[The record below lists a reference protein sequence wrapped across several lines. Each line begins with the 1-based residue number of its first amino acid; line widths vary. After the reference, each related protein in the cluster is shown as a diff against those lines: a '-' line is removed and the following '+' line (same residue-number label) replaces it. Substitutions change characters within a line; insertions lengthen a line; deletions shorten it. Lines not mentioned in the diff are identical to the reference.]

1 MALINVSEFTFE
13 TDTNDSNG
21 QPITVTG
28 NVSVAGGVGIFND
41 TAGIANLSQIIT
53 ADTDIGDNADFV
65 MTLSG
70 FRLSSAG
77 CLYLIAFGDIGAG
90 TGFLVM
96 VNGENGYFQI
106 VFYNAGVPAGYDVWE
121 TSGFLSAHTFVL
133 TRTAGIY
140 SLTSDGVPCTKGF
153 GTLDGVTLPSFVG
166 QQYILGGFE
175 AAGLIAY
182 IENVKFEA
190 DRIPATVTL
199 TYNGNGNTTG
209 TAPTGGTF
217 DPNASVTVSAIGD
230 LARTNCN
237 FLEWNTAAD
246 GSGTGY
252 DPAETFTITTNT
264 TLYAIWGRHF
274 LVNDVVRNNNDTYWC
289 KVEHDASAASEPG
302 VGASWETY
310 WGKGVDLSGK
320 ADKVSISPDPTGY
333 VATFDSTGNL
343 AVSDRQVSTDI
354 PPDPT
359 AANDFIVADGT
370 PAWVKKTLEETK
382 TILGVGSA
390 IHNNLDGLQG
400 GESSP
405 EEYYHLNGDD
415 YTALTAAT
423 AQLQELQTDGNP
435 EFASEVVT
443 GDHPGGEVFQ
453 VVNVLFGTTE
463 SPVLS
468 PDDSPDGTLY
478 FQYTEQEDIMS
489 WEVKVYI
496 DQDQTDIGL
505 VNATWTDPNEA
516 LGVFTYSERV

>member
-28 NVSVAGGVGIFND
+28 NVSAVGGVGIFND
-41 TAGIANLSQIIT
+41 TVSVANLSQTIT

-65 MTLSG
+65 MTFSDFYLSG
-70 FRLSSAG
+70 GGGYIA
-77 CLYLIAFGDIGAG
+77 AFGNIGAG
-90 TGFLVM
+90 TGFLVLA
-96 VNGENGYFQI
+96 NGENGYFQVI
-106 VFYNAGVPAGYDVWE
+106 FYNAGVLAGYDLWQ

-133 TRTAGIY
+133 TRTAGVY
-140 SLTSDGVPCTKGF
+140 SLTSDGVPCTKEE
-153 GTLDGVTLPSFVG
+153 TSLDGVTLPSFVG

-175 AAGLIAY
+175 AGGLTLY
-182 IENVKFEA
+182 FGNVKIEA
-190 DRIPATVTL
+190 ERAPSTVTL
-199 TYNGNGNTTG
+199 TYNGNGNTAG
-209 TAPTGGTF
+209 TVPSGGTF
-217 DPNASVTVSAIGD
+217 DPNATVTVAALGD
-230 LARTNCN
+230 LLRTNCN
-237 FLEWNTAAD
+237 FLEWNTSAD

-252 DPAETFTITTNT
+252 DPAETFIITGNT
-264 TLYAIWGRHF
+264 TLYAIWRRHF
-274 LVNDVVRNNNDTYWC
+274 RVNDVVKYNHDTYWC

-333 VATFDSTGNL
+333 VATFDDEGNL
-343 AVSDRQVSTDI
+343 AVSDRQVGTDV

-359 AANDFIVADGT
+359 AANDFIVADST
-370 PAWVKKTLEETK
+370 PAWTRKTLEETGE
-382 TILGVGSA
+382 ILEGDINHNNIQGKQGGSA
-390 IHNNLDGLQG
+390 
-400 GESSP
+400 SP

-443 GDHPGGEVFQ
+443 GNHPGGEVFQ

-478 FQYTEQEDIMS
+478 FQYTE
-489 WEVKVYI
+489 
-496 DQDQTDIGL
+496 
-505 VNATWTDPNEA
+505 
-516 LGVFTYSERV
+516 